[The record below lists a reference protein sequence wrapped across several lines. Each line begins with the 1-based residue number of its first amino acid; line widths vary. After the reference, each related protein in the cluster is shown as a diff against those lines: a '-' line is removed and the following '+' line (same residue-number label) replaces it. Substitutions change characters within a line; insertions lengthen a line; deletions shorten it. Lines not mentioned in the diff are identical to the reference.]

1 MIGGY
6 AYVDAEVTK
15 DNVIQSAGHPAV
27 EHPENSFSLLNVY
40 EFQDGNLKGLGLGV
54 GSKYV
59 DERAGQTA
67 NAAFSMGSYTVVD
80 LLSFYKINDKGR
92 LNLDVKNVFDRD
104 YEEGAFGNVYAYPGE
119 PRTVQVGISY
129 TL

>member
-1 MIGGY
+1 MNIP
-6 AYVDAEVTK
+6 K
-15 DNVIQSAGHPAV
+15 
-27 EHPENSFSLLNVY
+27 NSFSLLNVY
-40 EFQDGNLKGLGLGV
+40 EFQEGALEGLGLGT
-54 GSKYV
+54 GLKYV

-67 NAAFSMGSYTVVD
+67 NTAFSMGSYTVVD
-80 LLSFYKINDKGR
+80 LLGFYKINDKVR
-92 LNLDVKNVFDRD
+92 LNLDVKNLFDRD